1 MWFKSLIRGNISKV
15 YIILKNKKDCR
26 LSSVVFFTF
35 PATGKLLICRLNKPH
50 MQSRRNFIKK
60 SAIASLAFAVNPLD
74 LMANELPENNKAV
87 NKPIVLSTWNFGL
100 KANEEAW
107 TILGK
112 GGKALDAVEKGVR
125 LVESDPKERSVGYGG
140 RPDRDGRVTLDAC
153 IMDENYN
160 IGSVACLEHIKN
172 PISVARAVMEKTPHV
187 MLVGDGALQF
197 ALSQGFRKE
206 NLLTPESEK
215 EWKEW
220 LKTSQ
225 YKPVANIENHDTIGM
240 IALDTQGNLS
250 GACTTSGMAFKMH
263 GRVGDSPIIG
273 AGLFVD
279 NEVGA
284 ATATGHGEEVIR
296 TVGTHLVVELMRQ
309 GRTPQEA
316 CKEAVERIVKINQRR
331 NKNLKDI
338 QVGFIAIN
346 KKGEYG
352 AYCIQD
358 GFNFAVYDQKGNR
371 LETPEF
377 ALK

>member
-1 MWFKSLIRGNISKV
+1 
-15 YIILKNKKDCR
+15 
-26 LSSVVFFTF
+26 
-35 PATGKLLICRLNKPH
+35 
-50 MQSRRNFIKK
+50 MQSRRKFLKK
-60 SAIASLAFAVNPLD
+60 SAIASIALVANPLD
-74 LMANELPENNKAV
+74 VFAGDLNENNHQTI
-87 NKPIVLSTWNFGL
+87 NKPIVLSTWDFGL
-100 KANEEAW
+100 RANEEAW
-107 TILGK
+107 KTLGK
-112 GGKALDAVEKGVR
+112 GGRALDSVERGVR
-125 LVESDPKERSVGYGG
+125 LVEDDPTERSVGYGG

-160 IGSVACLEHIKN
+160 IGSVACLENIKN

-197 ALSQGFRKE
+197 AVSQGFKKE

-215 EWKEW
+215 EWKDW
-220 LKTSQ
+220 LKDSK
-225 YKPVANIENHDTIGM
+225 YMPVVNIENHDTIGM
-240 IALDTQGNLS
+240 IALDAQGNLS

-296 TVGTHLVVELMRQ
+296 MVGTHLVVELMRQ
-309 GRTPQEA
+309 GKTPQQA
-316 CKEAVERIVKINQRR
+316 CREAVERIVQITRKR

-338 QVGFIAIN
+338 QVGFIALN

-352 AYCIQD
+352 SYCIQD
-358 GFNFAVYDQKGNR
+358 GFSFAVHDRKGNR
-371 LETPEF
+371 LEKPGF